1 MEVIYHFEQVIDQS
15 VQVVDR
21 ANGDADQTVQVV
33 DRAVQVVDRANEDAD
48 QAVQVVD
55 QAVQDA
61 GQAVQAQT
69 EINLRIFTPDHKAET
84 S

>member
-1 MEVIYHFEQVIDQS
+1 MQVA
-15 VQVVDR
+15 DR

-33 DRAVQVVDRANEDAD
+33 GR
-48 QAVQVVD
+48 AVQVVD

-61 GQAVQAQT
+61 GQAQT
-69 EINLRIFTPDHKAET
+69 EINLRIFTLDHKAET